1 MFNTLG
7 QFALF
12 GFLGWVLEN
21 AYSTYPGP
29 RYSRWVPGKLPFY
42 PAYAIGGLL
51 VLKTAPHLAELS
63 FPIRAATYA
72 VGLSALE
79 LGACKL
85 ERSLG
90 VKQWSYDGDSC
101 VDVLHALAWGGLAL
115 LVEGVGGK
123 S

>member
-1 MFNTLG
+1 MNTLG

-21 AYSTYPGP
+21 AFSDYAGP
-29 RYSRWVPGKLPFY
+29 RHSQWVPGKLPFY

-51 VLKTAPHLAELS
+51 VLHTAPRMKQL
-63 FPIRAATYA
+63 PIPVRAVIYA
-72 VGLSALE
+72 GGLSALE

-85 ERSLG
+85 ERAMG
-90 VKQWSYDGDSC
+90 VKQWSYENGAC
-101 VDVLHALAWGGLAL
+101 VDVMHALAWGGLAL
-115 LVEGVGGK
+115 LVEGVGVK